1 MTNIRYAC
9 TMILSMHHTG
19 QCNAVHIMQ
28 CTVADTQT
36 VREQMLASVVAG
48 RLTMPDLFSLPKIAC
63 KITNGYYLWQCDY
76 ELRLK
81 YEIPVMN
88 KAIDK
93 DTPVS
98 YHFISS
104 AVATLID

>member
-1 MTNIRYAC
+1 
-9 TMILSMHHTG
+9 MHHTG

>member
-1 MTNIRYAC
+1 
-9 TMILSMHHTG
+9 MHHTG

-48 RLTMPDLFSLPKIAC
+48 RPTMPHLFFLPKIAC

-76 ELRLK
+76 ELRRNH
-81 YEIPVMN
+81 EIPVMN